1 MKRERILGFDVARS
15 ISIIWIIA
23 FYHVFPSANIP
34 LNFSI
39 KTITYS
45 SLGIFTFLSAFL
57 LTSRYRF
64 DQKKEILQFY
74 KKRLLRFYPLFLISS
89 VILWII
95 DYNSLESTI
104 KGILGIS
111 PFWKPH
117 PTTMWYCAMLVS
129 LYLITPFWAN
139 GGLKKQILKFF
150 LTMSL
155 ITCLD
160 IIFHKIVPRTYCYYP
175 VFFSGILLAQYYY
188 DKIIEIINN
197 KYFSFC
203 TSLLYFSLVVIQYFY
218 INKILLIFA
227 SFIGIFA
234 LLSIYMWISD
244 VVKKDLRC
252 RKIFSILSYSSMC
265 MYLFHREIQ
274 YILLKLIRP
283 TEKITMFLYLGV
295 IGLFLTVVIAF
306 YIQKSYDNSL
316 NNYLETSKIRNKK

>member
-1 MKRERILGFDVARS
+1 MKSERILGFDVARS

-23 FYHVFPSANIP
+23 LYHVFPSAHIP
-34 LNFSI
+34 LNNSI

-57 LTSRYRF
+57 LTSRYKF
-64 DQKKEILQFY
+64 NQKKEIWQFY
-74 KKRLLRFYPLFLISS
+74 KKRVLRFYPLFLISS

-95 DYNSLESTI
+95 GYNSLESTI

-139 GGLKKQILKFF
+139 GGLWKQLVKFF
-150 LTMSL
+150 LTMSV
-155 ITCLD
+155 ITCVD
-160 IIFHKIVPRTYCYYP
+160 IVFHKVVPRTFCYYP
-175 VFFSGILLAQYYY
+175 VFFIGIIFAQYFY
-188 DKIIEIINN
+188 DKIIEIVKN

-203 TSLLYFSLVVIQYFY
+203 LSLLYFALIVIQVFY
-218 INKILLIFA
+218 NNKILLIFT

-234 LLSIYMWISD
+234 LLSIYMWIGD
-244 VVKKDLRC
+244 AIKKNFRYYKL
-252 RKIFSILSYSSMC
+252 FSILSYSSMC

-274 YILLKLIRP
+274 YILLELVRP
-283 TEKITMFLYLGV
+283 TETITMLLYLGL
-295 IGLFLTVVIAF
+295 IGLFLTIIVAF
-306 YIQKSYDNSL
+306 CIQKSYDTFL
-316 NNYLETSKIRNKK
+316 NNYFEIPKLRNKE